1 MALLGGGFVSCEE
14 SLPEIL
20 PAAMETRS
28 LPSADTMFHAFVD
41 RDTSFDGIFF
51 TGVRSTGIFCRP
63 TCPARKPKREN
74 VEFFPSARDA
84 LAHGYR
90 PCRRC
95 RPMQPRGTTPE
106 DVRELLNEIEDD
118 PALRLRDRDLR
129 DRGLDPATIR
139 RWFKRHHDMTFHAYQ
154 RGRRMARALHQLGDG
169 SGVTETAFDNGFDS
183 VSGFNEALRQ
193 VTGRAPNQ
201 SRDAEVVHLSRIP
214 TSLGPML
221 AGTNAGGVCLLEFT
235 DRRMLPEQLRRL
247 QKRLSCVFLP
257 GSDEVMTQLESELES
272 YFEGTLRTFDV
283 PVRLLGTPFQERVWR
298 ALIAIPFGRVRSY
311 SEQARAI
318 GDANAV
324 RAVARANGDNRI
336 AIVVPC
342 HRVIGSDGSLTGY
355 AGGLWRK
362 KYLLDLEGSPQ
373 SDLFPA

>member
-1 MALLGGGFVSCEE
+1 
-14 SLPEIL
+14 
-20 PAAMETRS
+20 METRS
-28 LPSADTMFHAFVD
+28 LPSAETMFHAFVD

-74 VEFFPSARDA
+74 VEFFSSARDA

-106 DVRELLNEIEDD
+106 EVRVLLNEIEDD
-118 PALRLRDRDLR
+118 PALRIRDRDLR

-139 RWFKRHHDMTFHAYQ
+139 RWFKRHHGMTFHAYQ

-193 VTGRAPNQ
+193 ITGRAPNQ

-214 TSLGPML
+214 TPLGPML
-221 AGTNAGGVCLLEFT
+221 AGTTEKGLCLLEFT

-247 QKRLSCVFLP
+247 EKRLSCVFLP
-257 GSDEVMTQLESELES
+257 GSDEVTVQLEAELAA
-272 YFEGTLRTFDV
+272 YFDGTLRRFDV

-298 ALIAIPFGRVRSY
+298 ALLTIPFGHVRSY
-311 SEQARAI
+311 GEQARAI
-318 GDANAV
+318 GDAKAV
-324 RAVARANGDNRI
+324 RAVARANGDNRV

-362 KYLLDLEGSPQ
+362 KYLLDLEGAPQ
-373 SDLFPA
+373 SDLFRSNGRSDHTRI